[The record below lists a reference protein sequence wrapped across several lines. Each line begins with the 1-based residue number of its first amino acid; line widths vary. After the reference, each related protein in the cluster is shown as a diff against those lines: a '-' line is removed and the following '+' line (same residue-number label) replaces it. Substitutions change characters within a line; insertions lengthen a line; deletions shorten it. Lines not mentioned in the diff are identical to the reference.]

1 MPTDTL
7 GAADSSMQMPI
18 EKNSRLGAPAMR
30 QGQAGPEKFAL
41 VIPTLREAQNI
52 GGLISVV
59 RAALDPL
66 GIVYEILVVDDDS
79 RDGTAEMV
87 SEMGARDPRVKLHVR
102 VGEKG
107 LSGAILH
114 GWEQTDAP
122 LVGVMD
128 ADRQHPPEVLPQLV
142 TAVMNGCDLAIGS
155 RYAEG
160 GQLGGWNPLRRLLSW
175 AATRVTWP
183 LQAGHSRVRDP
194 MSGYFVVRRACLG
207 GAEFQKA
214 GFKLLFEILVR
225 GQFGSI
231 VEIPYQ
237 FGLRQSGLSKANM
250 RVGWDY
256 AVLLARLYAARF
268 LPWRRSRGARRA
280 AGTESL

>member
-1 MPTDTL
+1 
-7 GAADSSMQMPI
+7 MQMPT
-18 EKNSRLGAPAMR
+18 ESNPRSGAFAR
-30 QGQAGPEKFAL
+30 GPGEARPEQFAL

-52 GGLISVV
+52 GGLIDAA
-59 RAALDPL
+59 RAALDLL
-66 GIVYEILVVDDDS
+66 GIAYEILVVDDDS
-79 RDGTAEMV
+79 RDGTAEIV
-87 SEMGARDPRVKLHVR
+87 SGIGARDPRVKLHVR

-114 GWEQTDAP
+114 GWARTDAP

-128 ADRQHPPEVLPQLV
+128 ADLQHPPEVLPRLV
-142 TAVMNGCDLAIGS
+142 TAAMNGCDLAIGS

-160 GQLGGWNPLRRLLSW
+160 GELGGWNPLRRLLSS
-175 AATRVTWP
+175 AATWVTWP

-207 GAEFQKA
+207 GAEFQKS

-268 LPWRRSRGARRA
+268 LPRRGGGGATSTNR
-280 AGTESL
+280 L